1 MICSSVQPIRGNTQ
15 IWVVIRRQVASCFQ
29 SNVVCVRK
37 YLPRRVIY
45 IILYFDSEIL
55 EGDGLAAALPGGGFE
70 LFQIFLPCAQ

>member
-1 MICSSVQPIRGNTQ
+1 MRGNTQ

-29 SNVVCVRK
+29 SNVVYCVRK

-45 IILYFDSEIL
+45 IILYFESEIL
-55 EGDGLAAALPGGGFE
+55 EGDGLAAALPGRGFE